1 MLFYGF
7 FCIIS
12 FPLLHIFVCLFVMF
26 VRHVDYC
33 AGRNADC
40 WGESFIK
47 ETHGK
52 TEPEIKKKPK
62 KDGRF
67 GFFKYALKDVCNK

>member
-1 MLFYGF
+1 
-7 FCIIS
+7 
-12 FPLLHIFVCLFVMF
+12 MF